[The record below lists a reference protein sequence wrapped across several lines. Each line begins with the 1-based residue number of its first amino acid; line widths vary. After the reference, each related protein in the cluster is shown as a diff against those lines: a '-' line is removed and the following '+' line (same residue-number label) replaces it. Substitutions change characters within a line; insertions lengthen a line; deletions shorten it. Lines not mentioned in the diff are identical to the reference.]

1 MINFAI
7 KKRCIRCLSVLDA
20 AGHCT
25 NEQCVRYTKPT
36 ETTQQEAPQ
45 AAETATEK

>member
-25 NEQCVRYTKPT
+25 NEKCVRYIKPT
-36 ETTQQEAPQ
+36 KTTQQEAPQ
-45 AAETATEK
+45 AAETAIEK

>member
-1 MINFAI
+1 MSNYTI

-20 AGHCT
+20 AGHCPNDT
-25 NEQCVRYTKPT
+25 CIKHIMQT

-45 AAETATEK
+45 AAETTAEK